1 MSKHHGKQI
10 EVLVSAFETCFE
22 EAIIE
27 KIAPN
32 LSLVEDLFDDLEKKE
47 KRIKK
52 ALLSQQL
59 NFNSNINDSSSLSAI
74 VKEKFF
80 TSKFILIQKH
90 KNYLDPNERTKWDS
104 YWFFISNELLR
115 YRKKVHHNKQDELG
129 PEDLEEILKF
139 CGKVRKEKSDIFSE
153 RIDSVVKNLE
163 YEQDVEDESSI
174 LCNFPNPDYLRFVG
188 RHSIFQNVKRLLLDN
203 KTRVVNIYGAGG
215 YGKTAFVDHLSRHLA
230 ETGKYKKIIW
240 FSDKR
245 VKFDTQR
252 NKIIELSRLQTLN
265 EFEEQ
270 PLIYDK
276 SDLKTVLEKYND
288 QCLVVFDN
296 LETFKDEGEDF
307 VNKYAT
313 SSSQFITS
321 SRLRTDIGD
330 QIKIPGFSPAESTQL
345 IRDMNIR
352 LQIED
357 IDNKSDKD
365 LEKIGN
371 LYDNSPLL
379 IIWHLYQLEKGVAPS
394 NLDQKQEDV
403 LDFCF
408 SNTLESLHDNEK
420 KILNI
425 LKVLQR
431 PTTALE
437 ICFLGEFSKLEA
449 VSPILIK
456 LSQLS
461 IISRSKKD
469 GSKFY
474 LLNENIRSILR
485 DKDLDDLYKTKLI
498 EKKARDMHRSI
509 AIQKSKKAL
518 GFYNDESFEI
528 NNDEDALISGQ
539 LEKIDQNYRESNRR
553 VDRIEDSAEHDKE
566 KSKILSK
573 QTESIKDLIYLNNE
587 NSQLFIAAGI
597 AANYQQD
604 HISSIEFF
612 EQAVE
617 YAKTEFTR
625 KKSYYF
631 LARKYDFNGD
641 YLNSLLYSK
650 KLSEIDNSIY
660 TKMLLISG
668 YLGTLEVDKAF
679 NVFKSFDV
687 DKINEKDLSQM
698 VMELSKCVRRY
709 IGIENKSE
717 EGFIGLYDEI
727 NRWLPMIARH
737 ADAAA
742 IQTILET
749 VSNLKYKYK
758 IFLENQLIDQKID
771 VEELEKK
778 LLEETKAVGRKA
790 AHSFIEYLLDGNNI
804 RKRIHPA
811 QLRTFDSDL
820 LKDAFE
826 NNKEIYGTA
835 TDIATKGN
843 TYYGWYIRFEDQ
855 SSVLIE
861 SKDIQAQSSLRTLK
875 KNQQYKFLVIR
886 RDDEKL
892 IWKLKIHA

>member
-10 EVLVSAFETCFE
+10 EILVNAFETCFE
-22 EAIIE
+22 ETITE

-32 LSLVEDLFDDLEKKE
+32 LSLIEDLFDDKEKKE
-47 KRIKK
+47 ERIRK
-52 ALLSQQL
+52 L
-59 NFNSNINDSSSLSAI
+59 NLTANINDSSSLSAI
-74 VKEKFF
+74 VK
-80 TSKFILIQKH
+80 SKYFRSKYNLIQKH
-90 KNYLDPNERTKWDS
+90 KNYLDPNERSKWDS
-104 YWFFISNELLR
+104 YWFFISNELNR
-115 YRKKVHHNKQDELG
+115 YRKKVSHNLHDELG
-129 PEDLEEILKF
+129 WEDQKDILEF
-139 CGKVRKEKSDIFSE
+139 CRKVKKEKSDIFAE
-153 RIDSVVKNLE
+153 RITSVLKNLE
-163 YEQDVEDESSI
+163 YEQDAEDESSI
-174 LCNFPNPDYLRFVG
+174 LCNFPNPDYMQFVG
-188 RHSIFQNVKRLLLDN
+188 RHSIFQDVKRLLLDS

-230 ETGKYKKIIW
+230 ETEKYKKIIW

-270 PLIYDK
+270 PLTYDK

-288 QCLVVFDN
+288 ECLIVFDN

-345 IRDMNIR
+345 IRNMNIR
-352 LQIED
+352 LQLED

-509 AIQKSKKAL
+509 AIQRSKKEL
-518 GFYNDESFEI
+518 EFYDDESFEI

-539 LEKIDQNYRESNRR
+539 LEKIDQNYKESKKRL
-553 VDRIEDSAEHDKE
+553 DRIEDSAEHDKE

-604 HISSIEFF
+604 HISSVEFF

-617 YAKTEFTR
+617 YAKTKFTR

-687 DKINEKDLSQM
+687 DKINKNDLSLM
-698 VMELSKCVRRY
+698 VMELSKCVRRF

-749 VSNLKYKYK
+749 VSYLKFRYK
-758 IFLENQLIDQKID
+758 IFLDNQLIDQKID
-771 VEELEKK
+771 VGELEKK
-778 LLEETKAVGRKA
+778 LLEETEAVGRKTA
-790 AHSFIEYLLDGNNI
+790 FSFIENFLKG
-804 RKRIHPA
+804 KGGGKKIHTA
-811 QLRTFDSDL
+811 QLRAFDSNF

-826 NNKEIYGTA
+826 SNKEINGRA
-835 TDIATKGN
+835 TGIAQNRKGA
-843 TYYGWYIRFEDQ
+843 YYGWYIKFEDQ

-861 SKDIQAQSSLRTLK
+861 SKDIQAQSSLRTLT
-875 KNQQYKFLVIR
+875 KNKRYKFSVIE
-886 RDDEKL
+886 RDHERFM
-892 IWKLKIHA
+892 WKLKIHA

>member
-10 EVLVSAFETCFE
+10 EILVNAFETCFE
-22 EAIIE
+22 ETITE

-32 LSLVEDLFDDLEKKE
+32 LSLVEDLFDDIEKKE
-47 KRIKK
+47 ERIRK
-52 ALLSQQL
+52 LDL
-59 NFNSNINDSSSLSAI
+59 NANINDSSSLSAI
-74 VKEKFF
+74 VK
-80 TSKFILIQKH
+80 SKYFRSKYNLIQKH
-90 KNYLDPNERTKWDS
+90 KNYLDPNERSKWDS
-104 YWFFISNELLR
+104 YWFFISNELNR
-115 YRKKVHHNKQDELG
+115 YRKKVSHNLHDELG
-129 PEDLEEILKF
+129 WEDQKDILEF
-139 CGKVRKEKSDIFSE
+139 CRKVKKEKSGIFSE
-153 RIDSVVKNLE
+153 RITSVLKNLE

-174 LCNFPNPDYLRFVG
+174 LCNFPNPDYLHFVG
-188 RHSIFQNVKRLLLDN
+188 RHKIFQDVKRLLLDS

-230 ETGKYKKIIW
+230 ETEKYKKIIW

-270 PLIYDK
+270 PLTYDK

-288 QCLVVFDN
+288 ECLIVFDN

-352 LQIED
+352 LQLED
-357 IDNKSDKD
+357 IDNKTDKD

-449 VSPILIK
+449 VSPILSK

-498 EKKARDMHRSI
+498 EKKAKEMHRSI
-509 AIQKSKKAL
+509 AIQKSKKEID
-518 GFYNDESFEI
+518 FYNDESFEI
-528 NNDEDALISGQ
+528 NNDEDALISAQ
-539 LEKIDQNYRESNRR
+539 LEKIDRGYKKSKQGL
-553 VDRIEDSAEHDKE
+553 DRIEESAEYDKE
-566 KSKILSK
+566 ESTILSK
-573 QTESIKDLIYLNNE
+573 QTESIKNLIFLNNE
-587 NSQLFIAAGI
+587 NSQLLIAAGI
-597 AANYQQD
+597 ASSYQKDQ
-604 HISSIEFF
+604 ISSIEFF

-617 YAKTEFTR
+617 CAKTKFTK

-631 LARKYDFNGD
+631 LAREYDINRD
-641 YLNSLLYSK
+641 YENSLFYSK
-650 KLSEIDNSIY
+650 KLSEIDSSIP

-668 YLGTLEVDKAF
+668 YLGVLEVDKAF
-679 NVFKSFDV
+679 SLFKSFDV
-687 DKINEKDLSQM
+687 DEINVSRNLVLLAKIVK
-698 VMELSKCVRRY
+698 RF

-717 EGFIGLYDEI
+717 EGFMGLYDEL

-737 ADAAA
+737 ADKDA
-742 IQTILET
+742 I
-749 VSNLKYKYK
+749 YK
-758 IFLENQLIDQKID
+758 ILDALSLLKFQYKAFLDSQLIDQKID
-771 VEELEKK
+771 MEELEKK